1 MKNNTQRLPNVVRFF
16 LLLLS
21 DQFQVINNLKMI
33 KISTEEAYIYATKN
47 VDVSSAVRMLLR
59 SEIFDVVVSLPRG
72 KPLVHRKSLVYLHF
86 P

>member
-21 DQFQVINNLKMI
+21 DQFQVINNLQMI

-47 VDVSSAVRMLLR
+47 VDVSSAVRMLVR
-59 SEIFDVVVSLPRG
+59 SEIFDVVVSLTRG